1 MIKSA
6 CKLMK
11 ISAVS
16 SVAFF
21 VTGVVLVLIAQ
32 QISLQSVLPAVLLA
46 LGFASIVVGM
56 LVMGVTVI
64 AIMLPKVSRQLELCQ
79 H

>member
-11 ISAVS
+11 ISAVT

-21 VTGVVLVLIAQ
+21 VTGIVLVLMAQ
-32 QISLQSVLPAVLLA
+32 QLSLQSVLPAVFLT
-46 LGFASIVVGM
+46 LGFASIIVGVF
-56 LVMGVTVI
+56 VMGVTII

>member
-1 MIKSA
+1 
-6 CKLMK
+6 MK

-21 VTGVVLVLIAQ
+21 VTGVVLVLLAQ

-46 LGFASIVVGM
+46 LGFFSIVVGV
-56 LVMGVTVI
+56 LVMGVTI
-64 AIMLPKVSRQLELCQ
+64 ITIMLPKVSRQLEHCE

>member
-1 MIKSA
+1 
-6 CKLMK
+6 MK